1 MCRGHA
7 RRGVS
12 TVTTDDGTA
21 LRYAV
26 AGESSPAG
34 VAPVTLVGDVGF
46 GAWAW
51 GWQHDAL
58 AGPRRVVT
66 FDHRGTGE
74 SDAPAG
80 PYDVDRLAADLDRVL
95 GAADARRGHLVGA
108 GLGGSVALRYAR
120 DRHPRSLTLI
130 GAAPGTALD
139 GAAFETCYPD
149 EPGEDALRATLDS
162 LFSPSFR
169 EANPGLCDR
178 IVDWRRAEDAD
189 PDARRAQAAAAR
201 AFEPGP
207 LYELTTPAFVLRG
220 TADPVVDREAVESL
234 ARDLPR
240 GRFEPVAG
248 RRLAHVESA
257 PAVNDALLG
266 FFEEVE
272 TDD

>member
-1 MCRGHA
+1 
-7 RRGVS
+7 VS
-12 TVTTDDGTA
+12 TVTTDDGTT

-26 AGESSPAG
+26 AGGSDGPG
-34 VAPVTLVGDVGF
+34 APVALVGDVGF

-80 PYDVDRLAADLDRVL
+80 PYDVDRLAADLDSVL

-120 DRHPRSLTLI
+120 DRQPRSLSLLGT
-130 GAAPGTALD
+130 APGDAVDAEALD
-139 GAAFETCYPD
+139 DCYPAD
-149 EPGEDALRATLDS
+149 PSDGDALRATLGS
-162 LFSPSFR
+162 LFSAAFR
-169 EANPGLCDR
+169 EANPELCDR
-178 IVDWRRAEDAD
+178 IVDWRRAEDAG
-189 PDARRAQAAAAR
+189 PTARRAQAAAAR
-201 AFEPGP
+201 GFEPGP

-220 TADPVVDREAVESL
+220 QADPVVDRKAVESL

-240 GRFEPVAG
+240 GRFESVVG
-248 RRLAHVESA
+248 RRLAHAESA
-257 PAVNDALLG
+257 PAVNDALLD

-272 TDD
+272 ADD